1 MKQLKNVLKLLTG
14 FMVLVAFFGL
24 TACSEQQQA
33 PQAEVKKEEKQVI
46 VWKLAQTWGSG
57 FPIFGDA
64 VIKMADMVKA
74 MSNGEM
80 EIRIDSANKHKAAFG
95 ILDMVNAGQ
104 YEMGHSASYYWK
116 GKDPSTMYF
125 TTMPFGMIA
134 PEQYA
139 WFYYGG
145 GMELM
150 KKVYDKHGVYAFPG
164 GNTSNQMGG
173 WFRKEIKTLDDFNG
187 LKMRIPG
194 FAGEVLS
201 KLGVVVTN
209 IPPGELYTAL
219 DRGTIDALEWVGPSL
234 DLNMGFQKI
243 APYYY
248 TGWHEPATEL
258 QYLVNKGKFDAL
270 PKHLQEILTIAM
282 EFSAYDMYARSYH
295 ESAVN
300 WASIEKEYPEVKIR
314 TFSPQII
321 AAMKKANA
329 ELLAEAS
336 ASDPVFKEI
345 FDSQT
350 AYMKMARKWT
360 EISDYAYLKDN
371 LEESEPGSRHKP
383 GARLLQAKG
392 PYALETGKNI

>member
-1 MKQLKNVLKLLTG
+1 MKQLKNLMKPLAGLAIVAA
-14 FMVLVAFFGL
+14 FACLVACGQQEQA
-24 TACSEQQQA
+24 TAPVAQEPVAQE
-33 PQAEVKKEEKQVI
+33 PEKETI
-46 VWKLAQTWGSG
+46 VWKLAQTWGTG

-64 VIKMADMVKA
+64 VIKMADLVNE
-74 MSNGEM
+74 MSSGEM

-116 GKDPSTMYF
+116 GKDPSMMYF

-150 KKVYDKHGVYAFPG
+150 KRVYADHGVYSFPG
-164 GNTSNQMGG
+164 GNTGNQMGG
-173 WFRKEIKTLDDFNG
+173 WFRKEINSLDDLQG

-209 IPPGELYTAL
+209 IAPGELYTAL

-258 QYLVNKGKFDAL
+258 QFMVNKDKFDAL
-270 PKHLQEILTIAM
+270 PPHLQKILTIAM
-282 EFSAYDMYARSYH
+282 QYAAYDMYARSYH

-300 WASIEKEYPEVKIR
+300 WASIEKEFPEVKIR
-314 TFSPQII
+314 TFSPEII
-321 AAMKKANA
+321 SAMKQANN
-329 ELLAEAS
+329 ELLSEHA

-345 FDSQT
+345 LDSQT

-371 LEESEPGSRHKP
+371 LE
-383 GARLLQAKG
+383 
-392 PYALETGKNI
+392 

>member
-1 MKQLKNVLKLLTG
+1 MKYPKSFIKLLTSL
-14 FMVLVAFFGL
+14 MVLVTFLGL
-24 TACSEQQQA
+24 SACGEKQQA
-33 PQAEVKKEEKQVI
+33 AEPQAKQAEKQTI
-46 VWKLAQTWGSG
+46 VWKLAQTWGTG

-64 VIKMADMVKA
+64 VIKMADMVKT
-74 MSNGEM
+74 MSNGELV
-80 EIRIDSANKHKAAFG
+80 IRIDSSNKHKAAFG

-116 GKDPSTMYF
+116 RKDANTIFF

-164 GNTSNQMGG
+164 GNTGNQMGG
-173 WFRKEIKTLDDFNG
+173 WFRKEINTLDDLNG
-187 LKMRIPG
+187 LKMRVPG

-209 IPPGELYTAL
+209 IAPGELYTAL

-258 QYLVNKGKFDAL
+258 QFLVNQAKFDAL

-282 EFSAYDMYARSYH
+282 QYAAYDMYARSYH

-300 WASIEKEYPEVKIR
+300 WASIEKEYPDVKIR
-314 TFSPQII
+314 TFSPEII
-321 AAMKKANA
+321 AAMKQANK
-329 ELLAEAS
+329 ELLAAS
-336 ASDPVFKEI
+336 AANSPSFKEI
-345 FDSQT
+345 LDSQN

-371 LEESEPGSRHKP
+371 IE
-383 GARLLQAKG
+383 
-392 PYALETGKNI
+392 

>member
-1 MKQLKNVLKLLTG
+1 MKQLKNLMKPLAGLAIVAA
-14 FMVLVAFFGL
+14 FACLVACGQQEQA
-24 TACSEQQQA
+24 TAPVAQEPVAQE
-33 PQAEVKKEEKQVI
+33 PEKETI
-46 VWKLAQTWGSG
+46 VWKLAQTWGTG

-64 VIKMADMVKA
+64 VIKMADLVNE
-74 MSNGEM
+74 MSSGEM

-116 GKDPSTMYF
+116 GKDPSTMFF

-150 KKVYDKHGVYAFPG
+150 EKVYAKHGVYSFPG
-164 GNTSNQMGG
+164 GNTGNQMGG
-173 WFRKEIKTLDDFNG
+173 WFRKEINSLDDLQG

-209 IPPGELYTAL
+209 IAPGELYTAL

-258 QYLVNKGKFDAL
+258 QFLVNRDKFDAL
-270 PKHLQEILTIAM
+270 PAHLQKILTIAM
-282 EFSAYDMYARSYH
+282 QFAAYDMYARSYH
-295 ESAVN
+295 DSAVN
-300 WASIEKEYPEVKIR
+300 WASIEEEYPEVKIR
-314 TFSPQII
+314 TFSPKII
-321 AAMKKANA
+321 SAMKQANN
-329 ELLAEAS
+329 ELLAEHA

-350 AYMKMARKWT
+350 AYLEMARKWT

-371 LEESEPGSRHKP
+371 LE
-383 GARLLQAKG
+383 
-392 PYALETGKNI
+392 

>member
-1 MKQLKNVLKLLTG
+1 MKQLKHSMKLLTG
-14 FMVLVAFFGL
+14 LL
-24 TACSEQQQA
+24 TLIALMSLSACGEKQQA
-33 PQAEVKKEEKQVI
+33 ATPQAPEAQQAQQVKKETI
-46 VWKLAQTWGSG
+46 VWKLAQTWGTG

-64 VIKMADMVKA
+64 VLTMAELVKV
-74 MSNGEM
+74 MSNGEL
-80 EIRIDSANKHKAAFG
+80 EIRVDSANKHKAAFG

-116 GKDPSTMYF
+116 GKDANTMFF

-150 KKVYDKHGVYAFPG
+150 KNVYDKHGVYAFPG
-164 GNTSNQMGG
+164 GNTGNQMGG
-173 WFRKEIKTLDDFNG
+173 WFRKEINTLDDLKG
-187 LKMRIPG
+187 LKMRVPG

-209 IPPGELYTAL
+209 IAPGELYTAL

-234 DLNMGFQKI
+234 DLSMGFQKI

-258 QYLVNKGKFDAL
+258 QFLVNQAKFDAL
-270 PKHLQEILTIAM
+270 PEHLQEILTIAM
-282 EFSAYDMYARSYH
+282 QYAAYDMYARSYH

-300 WASIEKEYPEVKIR
+300 WASIEKEYPEVQIR
-314 TFSPQII
+314 TFSPEII
-321 AAMKKANA
+321 RAMKQANE
-329 ELLAEAS
+329 ELLTES
-336 ASDPVFKEI
+336 AANDPTFKEI
-345 FDSQT
+345 LDSQK
-350 AYMKMARKWT
+350 AYMKMSRKWT

-371 LEESEPGSRHKP
+371 IE
-383 GARLLQAKG
+383 
-392 PYALETGKNI
+392 

>member
-1 MKQLKNVLKLLTG
+1 MKQLKHYGKLLTG
-14 FMVLVAFFGL
+14 FMVLVAFMGL

-33 PQAEVKKEEKQVI
+33 PQAEAKKEEKQVI
-46 VWKLAQTWGSG
+46 VWKLAQTWGTG

-80 EIRIDSANKHKAAFG
+80 EIRIDSSNKHKAAFG

-116 GKDPSTMYF
+116 GKDPSTMFF

-150 KKVYDKHGVYAFPG
+150 KKVYDKHGVYSFPG

-173 WFRKEIKTLDDFNG
+173 WFRKEINTLDDFKG

-258 QYLVNKGKFDAL
+258 QFLVNKAKFDEL

-282 EFSAYDMYARSYH
+282 EFAAYDMYARSYH

-314 TFSPQII
+314 TFSPKII
-321 AAMKKANA
+321 AAMKKAND

-336 ASDPVFKEI
+336 ASDPTFKEI
-345 FDSQT
+345 LDSQR

-360 EISDYAYLKDN
+360 AISDYAYLKDN
-371 LEESEPGSRHKP
+371 LE
-383 GARLLQAKG
+383 
-392 PYALETGKNI
+392 

>member
-1 MKQLKNVLKLLTG
+1 MTATSHIKEEEMKHLKHFLKLLTG
-14 FMVLVAFFGL
+14 FMVLVAFLGL
-24 TACSEQQQA
+24 TACGEQQQA
-33 PQAEVKKEEKQVI
+33 PQAAAKKEEKEVI
-46 VWKLAQTWGSG
+46 VWKLAQTWGTG

-80 EIRIDSANKHKAAFG
+80 EIRIDSSNKHKAAFG

-116 GKDPSTMYF
+116 GKDANTMFF

-150 KKVYDKHGVYAFPG
+150 KKVYDKHGVYSFPG
-164 GNTSNQMGG
+164 GNTGNQMGG
-173 WFRKEIKTLDDFNG
+173 WFRKEINTLDDLKG

-258 QYLVNKGKFDAL
+258 QFLVNKAKFDGL

-282 EFSAYDMYARSYH
+282 QYAAYDMYARSYH

-300 WASIEKEYPEVKIR
+300 WASIEKEYPNVKIR
-314 TFSPQII
+314 TFSPKII
-321 AAMKKANA
+321 AAMKKSND
-329 ELLAEAS
+329 ELLAEA
-336 ASDPVFKEI
+336 AAKDATFKEI
-345 FDSQT
+345 LDSQR

-360 EISDYAYLKDN
+360 AISDYAYLKDN
-371 LEESEPGSRHKP
+371 LE
-383 GARLLQAKG
+383 
-392 PYALETGKNI
+392 